1 MMNKEDLEL
10 KRTQLLEELNEVE
23 DMLGQVYC
31 QEDQRSISIL
41 KEHGFVK
48 ESQDKYV
55 KETDNEDRILVHI
68 GYDDCW
74 VEIGDKNL
82 VKFYSSYVNDL
93 DSFLTNLKIIGSDV
107 VLELKATIHRLETDG
122 QIDDSYVEEWFGK
135 VYDMYQY
142 VESVKIDGLEVR
154 KQFS

>member
-68 GYDDCW
+68 GSDDCW
-74 VEIGDKNL
+74 VEIGD
-82 VKFYSSYVNDL
+82 L
-93 DSFLTNLKIIGSDV
+93 DSILTNLKIIGSDV

>member
-68 GYDDCW
+68 GSDDC
-74 VEIGDKNL
+74 
-82 VKFYSSYVNDL
+82 
-93 DSFLTNLKIIGSDV
+93 
-107 VLELKATIHRLETDG
+107 
-122 QIDDSYVEEWFGK
+122 
-135 VYDMYQY
+135 
-142 VESVKIDGLEVR
+142 
-154 KQFS
+154 